1 MIHVSSIASPP
12 CYALDELYVVAQGGW
27 RGEKK
32 ERKKEPA
39 DDVIIN
45 DDH

>member
-12 CYALDELYVVAQGGW
+12 CYALDELYVVAQERW
-27 RGEKK
+27 RGGEK
-32 ERKKEPA
+32 EVPA

-45 DDH
+45 DDY